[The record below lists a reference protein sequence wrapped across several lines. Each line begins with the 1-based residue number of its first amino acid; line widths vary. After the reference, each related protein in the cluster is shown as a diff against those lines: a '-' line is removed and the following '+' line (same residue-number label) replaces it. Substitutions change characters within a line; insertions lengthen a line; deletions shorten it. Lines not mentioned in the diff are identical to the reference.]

1 MVSSPNIRLDTGKH
15 CIKCPACPA
24 ERTVDI
30 LQWKLPVPCCQCKDS
45 TELKDKQQM
54 ERYKEMYQIITT
66 KGGTDVAEGNFDYLS
81 VWCAGQMNG
90 VFGSK

>member
-1 MVSSPNIRLDTGKH
+1 
-15 CIKCPACPA
+15 
-24 ERTVDI
+24 
-30 LQWKLPVPCCQCKDS
+30 
-45 TELKDKQQM
+45 M
-54 ERYKEMYQIITT
+54 ERYKELYQIITT